1 MNIVLEL
8 LFTPKLFPMRSDYT
22 ILYHAIPVIVLL
34 IAVEMIEK
42 IKDGQFKFYKK
53 SFIAN
58 LAMGSIAFVLS
69 FIVKS
74 AALLVY
80 SWVYELRLFTIP
92 SNVWWAWIICFFA
105 DDFSYYCFHWANH
118 HIRFLWASHAVH
130 HSAEFFSPSVALR
143 LPWTANF
150 TGTFLFWGWMPL
162 IGLDPTM
169 IIIMKFISALYQ
181 VWIHTEK
188 IGKLP
193 KWVEAIFN
201 TPSHHRVH
209 HASNMD
215 YLDKNHGGTLIIW
228 DRIFGTFQKET
239 VKPKYGLTKNIT
251 SQNPFTIEF
260 HEWKNMIK
268 DFKRAKK
275 ISDYLHFFFDVPGW
289 SNDGNMKT
297 TKSIRASTEKNK
309 ESE

>member
-1 MNIVLEL
+1 
-8 LFTPKLFPMRSDYT
+8 MRSDYT

-34 IAVEMIEK
+34 ITVEMIEK
-42 IKDGQFKFYKK
+42 INDGQFKFYKK
-53 SFIAN
+53 NLFAN
-58 LAMGSIAFVLS
+58 LAMGIIAFVLN
-69 FIVKS
+69 FTVKG
-74 AALLVY
+74 AAVLVY
-80 SWVYELRLFTIP
+80 TWVYELRFFTIP
-92 SNVWWAWIICFFA
+92 SNVWWAWVICFFA
-105 DDFSYYCFHWANH
+105 DDFSYYCFHWGSH
-118 HIRFLWASHAVH
+118 RIRFLWASHAVH
-130 HSAEFFSPSVALR
+130 HSADFFSPSVALR
-143 LPWTANF
+143 LPWTSNL

-162 IGLDPTM
+162 IGISPMM
-169 IIIMKFISALYQ
+169 IIIMKSAGGIYQ
-181 VWIHTEK
+181 FFIHTEK

-239 VKPKYGLTKNIT
+239 VKPKYGLTKNIS
-251 SQNPFTIEF
+251 SQNPVTIEF

-275 ISDYLHFFFDVPGW
+275 ISDYLHFFFDLPGW

-297 TKSIRASTEKNK
+297 TKSLRASTKKIKDLNK
-309 ESE
+309 